1 MPATLHARGRE
12 QKGASIREKRKR
24 MSNGEEESK
33 NRPRR
38 KRGKTQSHTARVAM
52 RREQLGNGR
61 RRVEWKV
68 IRPHMDGL

>member
-1 MPATLHARGRE
+1 
-12 QKGASIREKRKR
+12 

-61 RRVEWKV
+61 GELNGK
-68 IRPHMDGL
+68 L